1 VKIYKYHNS
10 AIYQACFYGLLFVV
24 LGLSL
29 FIYGLSAYSKG
40 TDKID
45 SLIRIVFGRLFA
57 IAGIV
62 VFLNNIIHKYG
73 KKIAISDDG
82 IILPKEKLLLWS
94 QIKKLEEGN
103 KVLGSVYEKIFPWQ
117 REKYHK
123 KNDDRKRNTGAVTK
137 KEKSFT
143 VWYIDESGWF
153 TDALGLK
160 IKAYVFND
168 DIENY
173 ADFKSL
179 IYEKYNKCKERSNT

>member
-1 VKIYKYHNS
+1 VKTYKYHNS
-10 AIYQACFYGLLFVV
+10 AIFQACFYGLLFEA
-24 LGLSL
+24 LGLFL

-45 SLIRIVFGRLFA
+45 SLIRIVFGSLFA
-57 IAGIV
+57 IAGLVISLDNV
-62 VFLNNIIHKYG
+62 IHKYG
-73 KKIAISDDG
+73 KKICIGDDG

-103 KVLGSVYEKIFPWQ
+103 AVLASVYGKIFSWQ
-117 REKYHK
+117 KEKYNK
-123 KNDDRKRNTGAVTK
+123 KKDDSKQNIGAATR

-153 TDALGLK
+153 TDVLGFK

-173 ADFKSL
+173 ADFKRL
-179 IYEKYNKCKERSNT
+179 VYEKYRKHKEPYNP